1 MVLTVSVAVTGLE
14 PVMAAGVVEPKES
27 VGWFCAPVGLAVIAA
42 ARATLPVKPP
52 AGDSVIVEVLPEV
65 APGATV
71 TAEPLTVKL
80 APAAFV
86 TVTEAVPA
94 ALE

>member
-1 MVLTVSVAVTGLE
+1 MSVAVTGLE
-14 PVMAAGVVEPKES
+14 PVMDTGVVEPNES
-27 VGWFCAPVGLAVIAA
+27 VGWFCAPVGLAVMAVV
-42 ARATLPVKPP
+42 RATLPVKPP
-52 AGDSVIVEVLPEV
+52 AGDSVIVEVLAEV

-80 APAAFV
+80 PLTAVV

-94 ALE
+94 ALV